1 MKKYKDILVEVTNK
15 CRIECQFCYQHFGMD
30 GEDLSLDDYMIILE
44 FIKTKEIDGVSFT
57 GGDVFMN
64 PFLEEIIKKTEEEG
78 LITTLLA
85 NAKSDQ
91 NKLIKWVNSGRRL
104 NLTFSGLDEID
115 NQFFHKLISECK
127 RIDKIHFIITYMNQS
142 YEDLCSFICL
152 LNGVGLIPEINMTF
166 LDKSTSIFR
175 NNLANAIEKLIIMTL
190 QGQIKISCEYVT
202 AAIRDYVTGKT
213 EFRCSL
219 NKRLKIDIN
228 GNLFA
233 CSFLYKK
240 EHAIQNIINEITYEK
255 PVLCENIVEKRRK
268 NFPCNQCKKFELCR
282 GGCPI
287 EYFYGNLFNDQ
298 HCFLYN
304 VAFKTIEM
312 LMR

>member
-142 YEDLCSFICL
+142 YEDLCSFIYL

-202 AAIRDYVTGKT
+202 AVPRLPDEDALLGRLDIRQTKHLLWPLISCGQDKSYRT
-213 EFRCSL
+213 
-219 NKRLKIDIN
+219 D
-228 GNLFA
+228 
-233 CSFLYKK
+233 LYSSRESSKK
-240 EHAIQNIINEITYEK
+240 QGFFFI
-255 PVLCENIVEKRRK
+255 
-268 NFPCNQCKKFELCR
+268 FS
-282 GGCPI
+282 
-287 EYFYGNLFNDQ
+287 
-298 HCFLYN
+298 
-304 VAFKTIEM
+304 
-312 LMR
+312 